1 MADAIFFSP
10 AYQVMLVE
18 VDESGGPGVDWT
30 FTQVEERSNR
40 VAHLFLSRGF
50 GRGDVVA
57 LIMTN
62 RAEFVIAQ
70 LALSKIGA
78 VAALVNA
85 SLRGSALAHVV
96 RVAGCRACVCEERFE
111 EEVATAR
118 AEMGATGLPVYVVSD
133 RTGGAVRV
141 RIWASVHALSM
152 NKKSSRNSS
161 SSSSSHNNKGKNNS
175 YSRSSY
181 NSNKISKISKRSTYV
196 LIISLCSVRRNAC
209 MTLTMSWPPLPVPQ
223 PPYPAT

>member
-1 MADAIFFSP
+1 
-10 AYQVMLVE
+10 MLVE

-40 VAHLFLSRGF
+40 MAHLLLSRGF

-57 LIMTN
+57 LVMTN
-62 RAEFVIAQ
+62 RAEFVIVQ

-78 VAALVNA
+78 IAALVNA
-85 SLRGSALAHVV
+85 SLRGSALAHVI

-111 EEVATAR
+111 EEVAAAR

-141 RIWASVHALSM
+141 RTEASVAAVSM
-152 NKKSSRNSS
+152 NKK
-161 SSSSSHNNKGKNNS
+161 KQQQQQQQQQK
-175 YSRSSY
+175 
-181 NSNKISKISKRSTYV
+181 
-196 LIISLCSVRRNAC
+196 
-209 MTLTMSWPPLPVPQ
+209 Q
-223 PPYPAT
+223 QQQQQQQQ